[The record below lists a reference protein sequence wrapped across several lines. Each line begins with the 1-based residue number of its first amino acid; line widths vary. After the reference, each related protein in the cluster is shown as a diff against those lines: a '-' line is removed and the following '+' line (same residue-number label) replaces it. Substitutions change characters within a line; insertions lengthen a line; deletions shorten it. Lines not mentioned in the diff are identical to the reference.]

1 MPADATG
8 LAEPRAAATMVAG
21 ERSWPGTPFALVL
34 RRELRDSIRDWRITA
49 PIAVLTAIFPW
60 LMNVASILASNFA
73 VSYGVADNAAVIM
86 AQLVPFSLLIVGF
99 FPISFS
105 LVIAL
110 ETFVGER
117 ERHTLEPLL
126 ATPISDRQLYL
137 GKLSAAVLLPLA
149 ASYLGVIIHLAT
161 LYLSTDYRIDALP
174 LVQILALINLEA
186 LAMVAG
192 AVVIS
197 SHSTSVRA
205 ANLLASFIII
215 PMALLIQVEAAL
227 LFWRQYDAIWAV
239 VVGLAVVDLALIRAG
254 MGVFN
259 REEIL
264 ARDFD
269 TFSLQRIWSRIRF
282 YWSAP
287 PGVIPSDSG
296 KLAPVTLGGLYSQHL
311 PGLLASYRGAL
322 GTSLLVMIGG
332 TLLGAAVAGLFPLPS
347 QFQLSGFSVADFARD
362 WPELAFLP
370 RLAIWDVFVH
380 NIRALILG
388 AAFAAI
394 SFGVIPLL
402 LLLLPMGVVGFMAAQ
417 APHLGASPTTFLAGF
432 IMPHGIVEL
441 PAAWLATAFALQIGA
456 SLLAPHPGRTIGE
469 AILLAAV
476 NFAKVFLLLV
486 LPLLFAA
493 AALEVVVTPHVV
505 VWLFGG

>member
-1 MPADATG
+1 
-8 LAEPRAAATMVAG
+8 
-21 ERSWPGTPFALVL
+21 
-34 RRELRDSIRDWRITA
+34 
-49 PIAVLTAIFPW
+49 
-60 LMNVASILASNFA
+60 MNVASILASNFA

-86 AQLVPFSLLIVGF
+86 SQLVPFSLLIVGF

-137 GKLSAAVLLPLA
+137 GKLFAAVLLPLT
-149 ASYLGVIIHLAT
+149 ASYLGVVIHIGA
-161 LYLSTDYRIDALP
+161 LYLSSDYRIDALP

-192 AVVIS
+192 AVVVS

-205 ANLLASFIII
+205 SNLLASFIII
-215 PMALLIQVEAAL
+215 PMALLIQAEAAL

-239 VVGLAVVDLALIRAG
+239 IVGLAVVDIALVRSG
-254 MGVFN
+254 MSVFN

-269 TFSLQRIWSRIRF
+269 TFSVRRMWSRVRF

-287 PGVIPSDSG
+287 PGTIPTDG
-296 KLAPVTLGGLYSQHL
+296 GAPTRVTLGRLYSEHL
-311 PGLLASYRGAL
+311 PGLLASHRGAL
-322 GTSLLVMIGG
+322 ATSLLVMVGG

-347 QFQLSGFSVADFARD
+347 EIQLSGFSAADFSRD
-362 WPELAFLP
+362 WPELSFLP
-370 RLAIWDVFVH
+370 RLAVLDVFVH
-380 NIRALILG
+380 NTRALVLG
-388 AAFAAI
+388 AAFAAV
-394 SFGVIPLL
+394 SFGVVPLL
-402 LLLLPMGVVGFMAAQ
+402 LLVLPMGVVGFMTAQ
-417 APHLGASPTTFLAGF
+417 APLLGASPGAFLAGF

-441 PAAWLATAFALQIGA
+441 PAALLATAFALQIGA
-456 SLLAPHPGRTIGE
+456 SLMAPHPGRTIGE
-469 AILLAAV
+469 TILLGLV
-476 NFAKVFLLLV
+476 NFTKVFLLLV

-493 AALEVVVTPHVV
+493 AALEVLVTPRVV

>member
-1 MPADATG
+1 MPAEARR
-8 LAEPRAAATMVAG
+8 LAGQQAVPAPAVPRQTWT
-21 ERSWPGTPFALVL
+21 RSPFALVL
-34 RRELRDSIRDWRITA
+34 RREFRDSIRDWRITA
-49 PIAVLTAIFPW
+49 PILVLTAIFPW

-73 VSYGVADNAAVIM
+73 VGYGVADNAAIIM

-126 ATPISDRQLYL
+126 ATPISDGQLYL
-137 GKLSAAVLLPLA
+137 GKLFAAVLLPLA
-149 ASYLGVIIHLAT
+149 ASYLGIMIHIAV
-161 LYLSTDYRIDALP
+161 LYLSTDYRVDALP
-174 LVQILALINLEA
+174 LFQIATLISLEA

-192 AVVIS
+192 AVVVS

-215 PMALLIQVEAAL
+215 PMALLIQAEAAL

-239 VVGLAVVDLALIRAG
+239 VVGLAVVDLALIRSG

-269 TFSLQRIWSRIRF
+269 TFSLRRLWSRVRF
-282 YWSAP
+282 YWSAM
-287 PGVIPSDSG
+287 PGAVPSG
-296 KLAPVTLGGLYSQHL
+296 PGGPAPLTLGRLYSRHL
-311 PGLLASYRGAL
+311 PALLASHRGAL
-322 GTSLLVMIGG
+322 VTSLLVMIGG
-332 TLLGAAVAGLFPLPS
+332 ALLGAAIAELFPLPS
-347 QFQLSGFSVADFARD
+347 QIQLGGFTSTDFARE
-362 WPELAFLP
+362 WPEFSFLP
-370 RLAIWDVFVH
+370 RLAVWDVFVH
-380 NIRALILG
+380 NTRALIVG
-388 AAFAAI
+388 AVFAAL

-402 LLLLPMGVVGFMAAQ
+402 LLLLPMGVVGFMTAQ

-432 IMPHGIVEL
+432 IMPHGIAEL

-456 SLLAPHPGRTIGE
+456 ALLAPHPGRTIGE
-469 AILLAAV
+469 AILSAAV
-476 NFAKVFLLLV
+476 NFAKVFLLVV
-486 LPLLFAA
+486 LPLLFVA
-493 AALEVVVTPHVV
+493 AALEVLVTPQVV